1 MRIPTSLYDV
11 VPNVVFKV
19 LHIYCKISIIYV
31 NCFIFVILDI
41 VMEAILAFFSSYF
54 SYWPLVCF
62 CALLLAGFNLPISE
76 DVLIVMSALI
86 THENKSL
93 LIPNYLALYFGIY
106 ISDAICYWLG
116 GLIAKGV
123 FKLKIVT
130 RALTPS
136 KMEYIAKRLEKHGLL
151 TFIVVRFIPFGMRN
165 VLFLTS
171 GFTGLPAH
179 KFFLFDAIA
188 AFLSS
193 LSLYLFVLYLGAS
206 VKEGF
211 KVIGIVLFVLVW
223 GIALGF
229 IIKKLIECKQ
239 KKRLPCD
246 TNNTAST
253 EQQTETDKKGNM

>member
-1 MRIPTSLYDV
+1 MP
-11 VPNVVFKV
+11 
-19 LHIYCKISIIYV
+19 YCKIPIIYV

-253 EQQTETDKKGNM
+253 QQQAETDKKDNM